1 MCGSSSS
8 SPHSCSRV
16 IFPNASQA
24 AGFSTRSSEG
34 EGRGGGWKRTEDGKG
49 RGFDSPVVSFFSPPW
64 LAPYQATFF
73 SQLFNDERA
82 SRRRCCLSSAAH
94 KSCAK
99 LARRTPSAF
108 FPFPLR
114 TTLLDGNPRYLGKL
128 QLCISFHGQANF
140 TILFRARS
148 TNREGLRQSRNPWTL
163 EKLEDE
169 VSLRKENRRSKI
181 GKKGETS
188 SGICLGEERFTREQL
203 FIRFVG
209 GGCSPRTGENRMRL
223 IRAKLFDLGIRSI
236 YTPFHLIVFLEYN
249 YYDRDV
255 ISRGE

>member
-16 IFPNASQA
+16 IFANASQA

-82 SRRRCCLSSAAH
+82 SRRRCCLSSAVH

-108 FPFPLR
+108 FPPPSTYDSAR
-114 TTLLDGNPRYLGKL
+114 RK
-128 QLCISFHGQANF
+128 S
-140 TILFRARS
+140 TI
-148 TNREGLRQSRNPWTL
+148 P
-163 EKLEDE
+163 
-169 VSLRKENRRSKI
+169 
-181 GKKGETS
+181 GETS
-188 SGICLGEERFTREQL
+188 TLYLFPRPSQL
-203 FIRFVG
+203 YDSF
-209 GGCSPRTGENRMRL
+209 PR
-223 IRAKLFDLGIRSI
+223 A
-236 YTPFHLIVFLEYN
+236 
-249 YYDRDV
+249 
-255 ISRGE
+255 

>member
-16 IFPNASQA
+16 IFANASQA
-24 AGFSTRSSEG
+24 AGFSTRSSDG

-108 FPFPLR
+108 FPPPLR

-140 TILFRARS
+140 TILFRARR

-181 GKKGETS
+181 GKGRRERLRAVFVLARKDLRAS
-188 SGICLGEERFTREQL
+188 SFSFGSLVADARRVQVRIEC
-203 FIRFVG
+203 V
-209 GGCSPRTGENRMRL
+209 
-223 IRAKLFDLGIRSI
+223 
-236 YTPFHLIVFLEYN
+236 
-249 YYDRDV
+249 
-255 ISRGE
+255 